1 MTGIAYQASPDV
13 MGLMGHLI
21 ADYPSPQ
28 AAREIIAVMVAAGVD
43 LIEIQIPFSEPVA
56 DGPLFLAANHRALDQ
71 GVTTERAFALMQ
83 ASTVAFPQ
91 TQFLFMSYLNPIYKR
106 GYESFCRDAAAAG
119 ARGMIVPDLP
129 LECAGPLETACR
141 NHGLNKVQL
150 IAPNATPE
158 RLERLATTA
167 EGLIY
172 AVARAGV
179 TGANTSFGEGLG
191 RFLGAIKRHTQV
203 PIALG
208 FGVQHADDIT
218 FLKGKADLAVVGSQA
233 MRVFETDGLKG
244 LEAFWKTLKVASTH
258 RNF

>member
-1 MTGIAYQASPDV
+1 MTGIVLRRSSGSL
-13 MGLMGHLI
+13 GLMGHLI
-21 ADYPSPQ
+21 ADYPSPA
-28 AAREIIAVMVAAGVD
+28 AARDIIAVMVAAGVD
-43 LIEIQIPFSEPVA
+43 CIEIQIPFSEPVA

-71 GVTTERAFALMQ
+71 GVTTDRAFALMQ
-83 ASTVAFPQ
+83 ESTVAHPG

-106 GYESFCRDAAAAG
+106 GYDTFCRDAAAAG
-119 ARGMIVPDLP
+119 ARALIVPDLP
-129 LECAGPLETACR
+129 LECASPLETACR
-141 NHGLNKVQL
+141 KYGLNKVQL

-158 RLERLATTA
+158 RLERLASSA

-179 TGANTSFGEGLG
+179 TGADTSFGEGLG

-208 FGVQHADDIT
+208 FGVKDADDIA

-233 MRVFETDGLKG
+233 MRVFDAQG
-244 LEAFWKTLKVASTH
+244 LEGLAVFWKALKEACHDKIT
-258 RNF
+258 